1 MAEHHGQI
9 HSPAPGRLMSEA
21 AGLSAKHEPPGSN
34 AKASYNEPGS
44 VTTELCLIIHSHRE
58 REVERGGEREERR
71 ERGSQHIRQE

>member
-1 MAEHHGQI
+1 
-9 HSPAPGRLMSEA
+9 MSEA

-58 REVERGGEREERR
+58 REVERGGERRGEREGVSTLDRSKNRLGRDR
-71 ERGSQHIRQE
+71 ESVRGVA